1 MAILCSLI
9 VLSIAV
15 TLYAD
20 IAMKIEVNDR
30 LPQKEQFSWWSRNS
44 WAVAR
49 KYGELH
55 PDSHLPLIAQCSFLL
70 CTALGAAFMVSTLW
84 KSN

>member
-1 MAILCSLI
+1 MAILWSLI
-9 VLSIAV
+9 VLSIVV

-49 KYGELH
+49 KYGELY
-55 PDSHLPLIAQCSFLL
+55 PDSYLPLIAKCSFLF